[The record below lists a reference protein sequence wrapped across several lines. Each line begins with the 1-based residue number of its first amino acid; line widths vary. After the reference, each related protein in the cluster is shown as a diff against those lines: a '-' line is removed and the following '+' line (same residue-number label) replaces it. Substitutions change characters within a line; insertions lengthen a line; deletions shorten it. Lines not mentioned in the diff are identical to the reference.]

1 MEIFVRLDEPAW
13 RLAGQKNISV
23 HLDSEMPTVAD
34 VIGELSKRFAG
45 LGAELRGQTGD
56 FVPYSLFLNDRSVRW
71 SEVNDTRM
79 QDGDRLR
86 VILPL
91 AGG

>member
-1 MEIFVRLDEPAW
+1 MRISVRLDEPAW
-13 RLAGQKNISV
+13 RLAGQKNVDV
-23 HLDSEMPTVAD
+23 HLEEGTRSVAD
-34 VIGELSKRFAG
+34 VIGELSTRFAG

-56 FVPYSLFLNDRSVRW
+56 LIPYSLFLNDQSVRW
-71 SEVNDTRM
+71 SEIDDTRI